1 MTTSSIGQES
11 PSSLTL
17 ERERVSLNIIWS
29 ITTFLIDLLSAA
41 DIHSCVPR
49 ECRVNQRFSFRWV
62 SVLTFGVILV
72 ARIGYAADVV
82 EAFTEPYRTAVMVP
96 SQPGLM
102 ESIRVKVGQRVTA
115 GQDLGALDSDV
126 LRVQRRICLAKSEAS
141 SELEA
146 AKAELEVRK
155 SLYERYL
162 ALRKDSNEA
171 SELEVNR
178 KRADMEIQQA
188 KVRSVEEAR
197 SLQLLEVEQLDA
209 QLRQRMFVSPIDG
222 FVVDVEV
229 EQGDFVAPGQT
240 KSLITIV
247 DIDRLRATFH
257 VPSREAASL
266 ATDQEIMLAIPDSA
280 MSVPAR
286 VEYVSPITDP
296 RTGTVVVR
304 AILPNEKHTIRSGI
318 RCRLQ
323 PRTTQNTSQAA
334 AKPATPPAK

>member
-1 MTTSSIGQES
+1 
-11 PSSLTL
+11 
-17 ERERVSLNIIWS
+17 
-29 ITTFLIDLLSAA
+29 
-41 DIHSCVPR
+41 
-49 ECRVNQRFSFRWV
+49 
-62 SVLTFGVILV
+62 
-72 ARIGYAADVV
+72 
-82 EAFTEPYRTAVMVP
+82 
-96 SQPGLM
+96 M

-115 GQDLGALDSDV
+115 GQDLGALDSEV
-126 LRVQRRICLAKSEAS
+126 LRVQRKICLAKSEAS

-171 SELEVNR
+171 SEVEVNR

-209 QLRQRMFVSPIDG
+209 QLRQRMFVSPIEG
-222 FVVDVEV
+222 IVVDVDV

-240 KSLITIV
+240 KSLMTIV

-257 VPSREAASL
+257 VPSRQAASL
-266 ATDQEIMLAIPDSA
+266 TDAQEITLAIPDTATSVSA
-280 MSVPAR
+280 K

-304 AILPNEKHTIRSGI
+304 AIIPNEKQAIRSGI
-318 RCRLQ
+318 RCRFQ
-323 PRTTQNTSQAA
+323 SPTSPNANQAA
-334 AKPATPPAK
+334 AKPAASLQK